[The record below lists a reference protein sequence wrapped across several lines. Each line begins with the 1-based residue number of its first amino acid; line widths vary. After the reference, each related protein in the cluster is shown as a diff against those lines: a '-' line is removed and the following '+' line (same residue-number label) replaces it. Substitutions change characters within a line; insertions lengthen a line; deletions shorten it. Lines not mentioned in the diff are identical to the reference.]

1 MAGKPRQGREPG
13 EFAETGPGARGE
25 QCDAELMVRAR
36 AGDDT
41 AFGVL
46 YKRHLES
53 AHRLA
58 RLYAST
64 PADAEDIA
72 SEGFTQVLS
81 AVRAGGGPREAFRP
95 YVLTTVR
102 RIAVRRAAGAKR
114 DMPTPE
120 LESYSTPIPFEDP
133 VLADLEASLVARA
146 FAALPERWQAV
157 LWHTAVEGE
166 SPAQVAEH
174 LGLSA
179 NGVAALAVRA
189 REGLRKEY
197 LQAHLSAEKMER
209 ECRRCASKLA
219 AYVRG
224 PLSAR
229 ARRRVEEHLA
239 DCDRCAP
246 LLPELRE
253 ISGRLRGI
261 LAPLILGPV
270 FAGYF
275 TSPADGSPGET
286 ADGTGEPAEGAEEP
300 AGPDD
305 DRGPGEEVAGGGAS
319 TGPAV
324 AVVSLAAVVVAFA
337 VAGSFLLSE
346 GSISRPRTVGRAP
359 VTGPSPTP
367 ALTTASAP
375 PAPASSHP
383 MPPLPTESRPGD
395 RRVGPGPK
403 PTPGTSADRT
413 NVPSNSPSN
422 SPSSTPSNG
431 PGPVPDPR
439 LSDGAFESPSV
450 GDSDHIPYGNGQFI
464 GGWRVENSVN
474 LTGSKA
480 WQPANGT
487 QSLDLNG
494 DPPGPANGAISQSL
508 ATEPGQQYTVSYYL
522 AGNPIC
528 GPAVKSLT
536 VQVADVSKDF
546 SFDTTGHSASA
557 MGWRPETVRFTAN
570 GDRTTL
576 RLASTTDPNSACGPA
591 IDNVKVAARN
601 AAH

>member
-1 MAGKPRQGREPG
+1 MAGKSSQGREPG
-13 EFAETGPGARGE
+13 EFTETGPGAQGE
-25 QCDAELMVRAR
+25 QCDAELIVRAR

-46 YKRHLES
+46 YTRHVES

-58 RLYAST
+58 RLYTST

-102 RIAVRRAAGAKR
+102 RIAARRAAGAKR

-120 LESYSTPIPFEDP
+120 LESYAPLIPFEDP

-146 FAALPERWQAV
+146 FVALPERWQAV
-157 LWHTAVEGE
+157 LWHTAVEGQ

-179 NGVAALAVRA
+179 NAVAALAVRA

-209 ECRRCASKLA
+209 ECRSCASKLA

-224 PLSAR
+224 SLSAR
-229 ARRRVEEHLA
+229 ARRRVEEHLTE
-239 DCDRCAP
+239 CDRCAL

-275 TSPADGSPGET
+275 TTLADGSPGET
-286 ADGTGEPAEGAEEP
+286 ADGDEE
-300 AGPDD
+300 PDD
-305 DRGPGEEVAGGGAS
+305 DTGLGEAMAGGGAS
-319 TGPAV
+319 SGAAGAV
-324 AVVSLAAVVVAFA
+324 TALAAIVVALA
-337 VAGSFLLSE
+337 VAGTHLLPE
-346 GSISRPRTVGRAP
+346 GSASHPRTAGTAP
-359 VTGPSPTP
+359 ATGPGPGP
-367 ALTTASAP
+367 DPWRTTAPASPEPDPSHPKP
-375 PAPASSHP
+375 PAPA
-383 MPPLPTESRPGD
+383 ESRPGH
-395 RRVGPGPK
+395 RGVE
-403 PTPGTSADRT
+403 PGTKPA
-413 NVPSNSPSN
+413 PSTSQDHTDAPSD
-422 SPSSTPSNG
+422 SLSSTPSND
-431 PGPVPDPR
+431 PGPAPDPP

-450 GDSDHIPYGNGQFI
+450 GDSPHIPYSNGQFI

-480 WQPANGT
+480 WQPENGT

-494 DPPGPANGAISQSL
+494 DPPGAANGAISQSL
-508 ATEPGQQYTVSYYL
+508 ATEPGQRYKVSFYL
-522 AGNPIC
+522 AGNLTC

-536 VQVADVSKDF
+536 VQVAAVSKNF

-557 MGWRPETVRFTAN
+557 MGWRQTTVGFTAA

-591 IDNVKVAARN
+591 IDNIKVT
-601 AAH
+601 AHKKAH